1 MTRTNIIRVITHPTG
16 SFANRCCLLALF
28 LLVLACSRANA
39 QLAVKTN
46 MLYWATTTP
55 NLGAEVGLGEK
66 TTGQVFFGLN
76 PWRQSGGDHSSLRHW
91 VLQPELRH
99 WFCQKFN
106 GWFVGAHAMGG
117 QYNAGGVDLPLNI
130 LHTLE
135 DHRYKGWY
143 IGGGLTAG
151 YQWPLSRHFS
161 LEANIG
167 AGYIYSPYK
176 KYCVYCFGRNDDGW
190 QHRCLCPALSGPERG
205 RLPHQGGAGQG

>member
-91 VLQPELRH
+91 VVQPEVRH

-117 QYNAGGVDLPLNI
+117 QYNAGGVDLPLNLI
-130 LHTLE
+130 HTLE

-151 YQWPLSRHFS
+151 YQWPLSRHLS

-176 KYCVYCFGRNDDGW
+176 KYCVYCTNNHRDGHRNYVG
-190 QHRCLCPALSGPERG
+190 PTKAALSLVYVFGSNSKSEK
-205 RLPHQGGAGQG
+205 

>member
-1 MTRTNIIRVITHPTG
+1 MTLLNIISVQFPVKRSLASHCAALRRG
-16 SFANRCCLLALF
+16 MLALF
-28 LLVLACSRANA
+28 LTAVAGLHANA

-91 VLQPELRH
+91 
-99 WFCQKFN
+99 FCQKYN
-106 GWFVGAHAMGG
+106 GWFIGAHAMGG

-176 KYCVYCFGRNDDGW
+176 KYCVYCANDHKDGHRNYVG
-190 QHRCLCPALSGPERG
+190 PTKAALSLVYVFGSNSKSEK
-205 RLPHQGGAGQG
+205 